1 MVTQILDN
9 LQYFHIR
16 LGPGEDLFQ
25 SLRLFLD
32 EQGLARAF
40 LLSTIGSLRRV
51 VVNFPKA
58 IEDNPEIGSIVLE
71 GPFEIN
77 GINGEIWREGA
88 EIRVHLH
95 GTVTR
100 AGAGSGLYG
109 GGLGDG
115 AVVLK
120 LAEMVIA
127 GVKLPAPR
135 AGLTGCAPDQTR

>member
-1 MVTQILDN
+1 MVTTTLDN
-9 LQYFHIR
+9 LQYFHLR
-16 LGPGEDLFQ
+16 LGPGEDLFR
-25 SLRLFLD
+25 SLRDFLD

-58 IEDNPEIGSIVLE
+58 LVDNPEVGSIVLD

-77 GINGEIWREGA
+77 GISGEIWREDKGG
-88 EIRVHLH
+88 IRVHLH

-100 AGAGSGLYG
+100 EGSKLYG

-120 LAEMVIA
+120 LAEMVLA
-127 GVKLPAPR
+127 GVKQAEMR
-135 AGLTGCAPDQTR
+135 

>member
-1 MVTQILDN
+1 MVTTTLDN
-9 LQYFHIR
+9 LRYFHLR

-25 SLRLFLD
+25 SLRGFLD

-58 IEDNPEIGSIVLE
+58 LVDNPEVGSIVLD

-77 GINGEIWREGA
+77 DISGEVWRDDHG
-88 EIRVHLH
+88 IRVHLH

-100 AGAGSGLYG
+100 EGSELYG

-115 AVVLK
+115 ALVLK

-127 GVKLPAPR
+127 GVKQEER
-135 AGLTGCAPDQTR
+135 R

>member
-1 MVTQILDN
+1 MVTTPLDN
-9 LQYFHIR
+9 LQYFHLR
-16 LGPGEDLFQ
+16 LGPGDDLFR

-58 IEDNPEIGSIVLE
+58 VADNPEVGSIALD
-71 GPFEIN
+71 GAFEIN
-77 GINGEIWREGA
+77 GICGEVWREEKA
-88 EIRVHLH
+88 IRVHLH

-100 AGAGSGLYG
+100 EGSTLYG
-109 GGLGDG
+109 GGLGEG

-127 GVKLPAPR
+127 GVKQAEMR
-135 AGLTGCAPDQTR
+135 

>member
-1 MVTQILDN
+1 MVTTPLDN
-9 LQYFHIR
+9 VQYFHLR
-16 LGPGEDLFQ
+16 LGPGEDLFR
-25 SLRLFLD
+25 SLRAFLD

-58 IEDNPEIGSIVLE
+58 LVDNPEIGSIVLD

-77 GINGEIWREGA
+77 GISGEVWRED
-88 EIRVHLH
+88 EDIRVHLH

-100 AGAGSGLYG
+100 EASTLYG

-127 GVKLPAPR
+127 GVKQDTVR
-135 AGLTGCAPDQTR
+135 

>member
-1 MVTQILDN
+1 MVTEKLDS
-9 LQYFHIR
+9 LQYFHLR
-16 LGPGEDLFQ
+16 LGPGEDLFK
-25 SLRLFLD
+25 SLRVFFD

-58 IEDNPEIGSIVLE
+58 MVDNPEVGSILLE

-77 GINGEIWREGA
+77 GITGEVWREGQD
-88 EIRVHLH
+88 IRVHLH
-95 GTVTR
+95 GSVAR
-100 AGAGSGLYG
+100 EGRELYG

-127 GVKLPAPR
+127 GVKQ
-135 AGLTGCAPDQTR
+135 DETR

>member
-1 MVTQILDN
+1 MVTTSLDR
-9 LQYFHIR
+9 LRYFHLR
-16 LGPGEDLFQ
+16 LGPGEDLFE
-25 SLRLFLD
+25 SLRLFLI

-40 LLSTIGSLRRV
+40 VLSTIGSLRRV

-58 IEDNPEIGSIVLE
+58 LVDNPDIGYMVLE

-77 GINGEIWREGA
+77 GISGEVWRDGGEV
-88 EIRVHLH
+88 RVHLH

-100 AGAGSGLYG
+100 EGSGLYG

-127 GVKLPAPR
+127 GINR
-135 AGLTGCAPDQTR
+135 

>member
-1 MVTQILDN
+1 MVTTPLEN
-9 LQYFHIR
+9 LHYFHLR
-16 LGPGEDLFQ
+16 LGPGEDLFKG
-25 SLRLFLD
+25 LRLFLD
-32 EQGLARAF
+32 EQGLERAF

-58 IEDNPEIGSIVLE
+58 VVDNPEVGSIVLD

-77 GINGEIWREGA
+77 GICGEVWREET

-100 AGAGSGLYG
+100 EGSRLYG

-127 GVKLPAPR
+127 GVLQDAMR
-135 AGLTGCAPDQTR
+135 

>member
-1 MVTQILDN
+1 MVTTPLEN
-9 LQYFHIR
+9 LQYFHLR
-16 LGPGEDLFQ
+16 LGPGEDLFKG
-25 SLRLFLD
+25 LRVFLD

-58 IEDNPEIGSIVLE
+58 LVDNPEIGNIVLD

-77 GINGEIWREGA
+77 GISGEIWREGKG
-88 EIRVHLH
+88 IRVHLH

-100 AGAGSGLYG
+100 AASELYG

-127 GVKLPAPR
+127 GVRQDAMR
-135 AGLTGCAPDQTR
+135 

>member
-1 MVTQILDN
+1 MVTTTVDN
-9 LQYFHIR
+9 VHYYHLR
-16 LGPGEDLFQ
+16 LGPGEDLFEC
-25 SLRLFLD
+25 L
-32 EQGLARAF
+32 RAF

-58 IEDNPEIGSIVLE
+58 LVDNPEIGSIVLD

-77 GINGEIWREGA
+77 GISGEIWRDETGT
-88 EIRVHLH
+88 RVHLH

-100 AGAGSGLYG
+100 EASTLYG

-115 AVVLK
+115 AIVLK

-127 GVKLPAPR
+127 GVKKQDEMR
-135 AGLTGCAPDQTR
+135 